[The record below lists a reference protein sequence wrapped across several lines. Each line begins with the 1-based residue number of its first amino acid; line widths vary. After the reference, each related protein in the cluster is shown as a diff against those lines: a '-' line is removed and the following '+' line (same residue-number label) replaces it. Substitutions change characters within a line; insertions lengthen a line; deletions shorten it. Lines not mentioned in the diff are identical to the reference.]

1 MRVFSVRDSL
11 LVLYSYDGPMNQS
24 QQCTSHRRLRGDV
37 VLAFPI
43 RDIFVAGVFQPPPPP
58 GIIFGVSRS

>member
-24 QQCTSHRRLRGDV
+24 QCTIHRRLRGDV

-43 RDIFVAGVFQPPPPP
+43 RDIFVAGVFQPPPP